1 MGLFGFLKKKAPERG
16 PKKELPPEV
25 SRVVETLRNVKDPET
40 GLDIVD
46 EGLVYGLTVNGD
58 EVDVFLLLAR
68 STPECHFCQVL
79 AVNVQRRILEDTVR
93 ILKEEGFKRVKIYNE
108 LGLLLEEG

>member
-1 MGLFGFLKKKAPERG
+1 MDLFGFLKKKAPERG

-25 SRVVETLRNVKDPET
+25 SRVVEILRNVKDPET

>member
-1 MGLFGFLKKKAPERG
+1 M
-16 PKKELPPEV
+16 
-25 SRVVETLRNVKDPET
+25 
-40 GLDIVD
+40 
-46 EGLVYGLTVNGD
+46 NGD

>member
-1 MGLFGFLKKKAPERG
+1 MGPFGFLKKKAPERG